1 MQAWTDED
9 LGTEFEQRLDGL
21 LVEFCP
27 DWRHPELPEPYS
39 SNQRFVAYHRRNANR
54 RHLGDLLTAQPEVA
68 AAVASRVLAAIVCDE
83 DVAANKE
90 LIYPML
96 AAIGRRRVQRYLIAV
111 IETGPEHKKVGAVR
125 AWYWSQV
132 SLVYESV
139 EDLRARRP
147 TATSRAADDE
157 MADLR
162 GLYRIACLTAFV
174 TCPHAATREW
184 LARGTILKDAYYPA
198 NLRDLVAQARA
209 IAEEDPRRYKDL
221 LAREVDGTNMAQLG
235 FEDP

>member
-1 MQAWTDED
+1 MQAWADGD
-9 LGTEFEQRLDGL
+9 LETEFEQRLHGL

-27 DWRHPELPEPYS
+27 DLRHPELPEPYR
-39 SNQRFVAYHRRNANR
+39 SNPRFVAYHRRNAKR
-54 RHLGDLLTAQPEVA
+54 RHLGDLLTARPEVA

-83 DVAANKE
+83 NVSANKQ
-90 LIYPML
+90 LIHPML
-96 AAIGRRRVQRYLIAV
+96 AAIGRHRVQRYLIAV
-111 IETGPEHKKVGAVR
+111 IETGPEHKKVCTVR

-139 EDLRARRP
+139 EDLRALRP

-157 MADLR
+157 VADLR

-174 TCPHAATREW
+174 ACPHTATREW
-184 LARGTILKDAYYPA
+184 LARGIILKDTYYPA
-198 NLRDLVAQARA
+198 NLHDLVAQARA
-209 IAEEDPRRYKDL
+209 IAEEDPHRYKDL
-221 LAREVDGTNMAQLG
+221 LAKEVDGTNMAQLG